1 MQYRA
6 VIVALLCIVLGGCAS
21 SNRSWTA
28 TYNATIDGVT
38 GTAKVSAASDRV
50 LMKFQSQR
58 KTSVS
63 ILRYD
68 KGVAWLLA
76 PTMGIYREIP
86 LSALHKEFPLFFDP
100 SIQIVRTELGK
111 EPLDGREAMKYAAEI
126 TQNGTTFKGFLWEA
140 IPPLPVPLRWQ
151 DERGQTATWVD
162 VVVGPLSPALF
173 EIPDSYKAAVTPD
186 MAHADTAPSK
196 QKAN

>member
-21 SNRSWTA
+21 SPRSWTA
-28 TYNATIDGVT
+28 TYNATLDGVT
-38 GTAKVSAASDRV
+38 GTARVSAASDRV
-50 LMKFQSQR
+50 LMKFRSQR

-76 PTMGIYREIP
+76 PTLGIYREIP
-86 LSALHKEFPLFFDP
+86 LSALHNEFPLFFDP

-111 EPLDGREAMKYAAEI
+111 EQLGGREAMKYAAEI
-126 TQNGTTFKGFLWEA
+126 TQNGTTFRGFLWEA
-140 IPPLPVPLRWQ
+140 VPPLPVPLRWQ
-151 DERGQTATWVD
+151 DERGQVATWED

-186 MAHADTAPSK
+186 MAQAETAPLK
-196 QKAN
+196 KKAS